1 VTGASFPN
9 AGFILMPNFIS
20 ILDIHNV
27 VNAEGLW
34 QIQIQETYF
43 AMKLCCRDGQI
54 FLILDELH
62 VVRSAPD
69 WSAAPFFSSEVGQ
82 GGLRPSVRRRRFG
95 RGAGE
100 GG

>member
-1 VTGASFPN
+1 
-9 AGFILMPNFIS
+9 MPNFIS
-20 ILDIHNV
+20 IFDIHNV

-69 WSAAPFFSSEVGQ
+69 WSAALSFRLKLARVGCD
-82 GGLRPSVRRRRFG
+82 LRFAEDDLG
-95 RGAGE
+95 RGRARAARRV
-100 GG
+100 